1 MNGVLEIRFDI
12 YDYVINL
19 SPIAF
24 NFCFKLMFLS
34 MSNIYVSIGF
44 KKWFVELGN
53 ISNRLYLALNL

>member
-1 MNGVLEIRFDI
+1 MSAIENYDVMKCTNSVIGMNGVLEIRFDI

-34 MSNIYVSIGF
+34 MSNMYVSIGF
-44 KKWFVELGN
+44 KK
-53 ISNRLYLALNL
+53 